1 MPLSVK
7 KAFLVFKFV
16 VMFTLI
22 SKEKSNHHV
31 HDRHKFK
38 WYQGKSSQEKNVHR
52 KNSPKEKI
60 SPEKIPHSN
69 FFPFSVCDFLSCS
82 FFILVAG
89 EGVRVEDQHKFHSNP
104 FILWFVKINY
114 HSWVLNV

>member
-7 KAFLVFKFV
+7 KAFLVFKFI

-22 SKEKSNHHV
+22 SREKSNHHV

-38 WYQGKSSQEKNVHR
+38 WYQGKSPQKKMSPGKTLPR
-52 KNSPKEKI
+52 KKFPRKKSPI
-60 SPEKIPHSN
+60 LN
-69 FFPFSVCDFLSCS
+69 FFPFGVCDFLSCY

-89 EGVRVEDQHKFHSNP
+89 EGGRVED
-104 FILWFVKINY
+104 
-114 HSWVLNV
+114 